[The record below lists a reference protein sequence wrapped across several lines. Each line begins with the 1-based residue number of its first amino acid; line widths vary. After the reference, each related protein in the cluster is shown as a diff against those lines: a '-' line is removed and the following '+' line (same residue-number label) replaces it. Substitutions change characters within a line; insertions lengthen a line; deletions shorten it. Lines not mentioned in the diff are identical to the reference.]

1 MCLGGSA
8 RVQTR
13 SIDMQ
18 QAQPNS
24 FPSVSQDEDDDE
36 NYNPF
41 ATLFGRISI
50 PADDEQGQ
58 GTSKRPGTS
67 SGEKQPK
74 VPKLPPAEETAE
86 GSPPRRNSKPAKE
99 PKKRAKKDANPKETK
114 ETKEKPDET
123 EDANEEPGPKRRKS
137 LNKDADGDG
146 EMTSEDAELIQRFQQ
161 LSDEFVDMN
170 PEGIADEVSLKQ
182 WLKASWGLGSGPH
195 HP

>member
-1 MCLGGSA
+1 
-8 RVQTR
+8 V
-13 SIDMQ
+13 
-18 QAQPNS
+18 
-24 FPSVSQDEDDDE
+24 
-36 NYNPF
+36 
-41 ATLFGRISI
+41 
-50 PADDEQGQ
+50 
-58 GTSKRPGTS
+58 
-67 SGEKQPK
+67 
-74 VPKLPPAEETAE
+74 

-137 LNKDADGDG
+137 LNKDTDDNQ